1 MNVND
6 LNETRKAVK
15 TYEESVQQLQALE
28 ATKDSTIVQQV
39 KEIAELKA
47 EMAKLKSNQ
56 DTQIQ
61 ALSEESVR
69 LQAQYEVLVV
79 LFVYG

>member
-1 MNVND
+1 M
-6 LNETRKAVK
+6 K
-15 TYEESVQQLQALE
+15 TYEESIQQLQAVE

-47 EMAKLKSNQ
+47 EMAKMKSKQ

-61 ALSEESVR
+61 TLSEESVR
-69 LQAQYEVLVV
+69 LQAQYEVDVGLLVD
-79 LFVYG
+79 G